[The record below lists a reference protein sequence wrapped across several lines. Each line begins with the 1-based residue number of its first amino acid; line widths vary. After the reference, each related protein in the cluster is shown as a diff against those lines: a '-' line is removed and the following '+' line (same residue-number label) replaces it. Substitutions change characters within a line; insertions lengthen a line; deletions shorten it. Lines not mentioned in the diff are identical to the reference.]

1 MKKIFKKA
9 LCFVL
14 AAVLVLGLACTGLA
28 KTSKPFADDAYA
40 TIVSASDFQ
49 HSGTEAYD
57 RFDKVLNLAKNDG
70 MPTPCSVLV
79 GGDYTMVL
87 LDNAVPGISRIRHS
101 FLSAY
106 PEADP
111 ESVVCIQG
119 NHDNPKKEFAETGG
133 YDMGAFN
140 LFVINENDFPWNQR
154 LRLDKKVKN
163 LAGVIDGYLGGLI
176 DAGDKR
182 PVIFMTHVPLHHTD
196 RGSYGDNMYS
206 SYIFNVLNERAKKLD
221 IIFLYGHNH
230 SGDFDDYIGGSVN
243 FLSKGDTIRIPF
255 ADKKGENCYTEEKLN
270 FTYTNCG
277 YIGYSD
283 NTQSET
289 STNTLTMGVIQF
301 SKNSIRFIKY
311 SEDGVYCV
319 NDVERLNKNT
329 KTSTPD
335 YPALDDG
342 CLCHSEIPFVKAVW
356 NAFLFF
362 CRLFGTNQF
371 CVCGEAHY

>member
-1 MKKIFKKA
+1 MKKNIKKILCAVMA
-9 LCFVL
+9 LAIVFSL
-14 AAVLVLGLACTGLA
+14 ITMGYA
-28 KTSKPFADDAYA
+28 KTDKPFVKNAYA
-40 TIVSASDFQ
+40 TVVSASDFQ

-57 RFDKVLNLAKNDG
+57 RFGTILNLCKNDG
-70 MPTPCSVLV
+70 MPSPDSMLV

-87 LDNAVPGISRIRHS
+87 LDNAVPGISRIRHNM
-101 FLSAY
+101 LEVY
-106 PEADP
+106 PDVKP
-111 ESVVCIQG
+111 ESIVCIQG
-119 NHDNPKKEFAETGG
+119 NHDNPKDEFAETGS
-133 YDMGAFN
+133 YDMGAYN

-154 LRLDKKVKN
+154 LRSDKKVKA
-163 LAGVIDGYLGGLI
+163 LAEKIDEYLSSLI
-176 DAGDKR
+176 DAKDKR
-182 PVIFMTHVPLHHTD
+182 PVIFVTHVPLHHTD

-243 FLSKGDTIRIPF
+243 FLAKGDTIRIPF

-301 SKNSIRFIKY
+301 TKDSFRFIKY
-311 SEDGVYCV
+311 SENGLYSV
-319 NDVERLNKNT
+319 NDVARINKNT
-329 KTSTPD
+329 TVKD
-335 YPALDDG
+335 AGYPALDDT
-342 CLCHSEIPFVKAVW
+342 CLCHSDIPVIRYIWKT
-356 NAFLFF
+356 FLFF
-362 CRLFGTNQF
+362 CRIFGTNPY
-371 CVCGEAHY
+371 CVCGECHY